1 MPWSSFFECWDL
13 SQLFHSPLSLSSRD
27 SLVPLLPLGWY
38 HLHIWGYWY
47 FPWQSTEVGSV
58 DWPRHRA
65 CTYLGGS
72 KTGVVIFRGGREGR
86 LNMRNV
92 VLFFC
97 FTSSMMSQPRPVKT
111 QPLWA
116 LSPRVLFIFR
126 CFSGC
131 YSLQDLSSPIR
142 DWTQA
147 PGSESVES

>member
-1 MPWSSFFECWDL
+1 MIFIFWMLRFKSAF
-13 SQLFHSPLSLSSRD
+13 SLSSFTFIKRLFSSSSAIRVVSSAYLRLLIFPLAIYRGRKCRLTKTQ
-27 SLVPLLPLGWY
+27 SLYILG
-38 HLHIWGYWY
+38 
-47 FPWQSTEVGSV
+47 
-58 DWPRHRA
+58 
-65 CTYLGGS
+65 GGS